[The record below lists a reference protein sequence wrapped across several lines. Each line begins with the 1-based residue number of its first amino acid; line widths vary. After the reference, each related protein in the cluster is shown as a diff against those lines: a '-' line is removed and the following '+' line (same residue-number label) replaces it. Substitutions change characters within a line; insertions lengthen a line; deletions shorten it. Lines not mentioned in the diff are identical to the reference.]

1 MQQAQ
6 QLLDQ
11 FLGQGGSQ
19 SDKQDG
25 KADSGGGFNLN
36 SMLSG
41 PGGLATGALAGGLA
55 GLLLGGKKPKKIAKT
70 ALQVG
75 GAALVGGL
83 AYKAWQNWK
92 TNKPAQPTGE
102 IQYEAPPSDTAFL
115 PSSQAEQD
123 ELSTVLIS
131 AMIAAAKADGH
142 ITPKE
147 REKISEQLAALS
159 LGPSQTAFIE
169 QELEKPLDIGAIA
182 DRAKSPEQGAEIYAA
197 SLLAIDPS
205 GAAEQ
210 AYLALLAARL
220 KLDPGLVEH
229 LHASA
234 DATVAM
240 ESA

>member
-19 SDKQDG
+19 PAKQDNQ
-25 KADSGGGFNLN
+25 ADTGAGFNLN

-41 PGGLATGALAGGLA
+41 PGGLVTGAAAGGLA

-92 TNKPAQPTGE
+92 SNKPAQSTGE
-102 IQYEAPPSDTAFL
+102 VQYEAPPADTAFL
-115 PSSQAEQD
+115 PASQTEQAD
-123 ELSTVLIS
+123 LSTALIR
-131 AMIAAAKADGH
+131 AMISAAKADGH

-147 REKISEQLAALS
+147 RQRIGEQLSALN
-159 LGPSQTAFIE
+159 LGANETAFIQE
-169 QELEKPLDIGAIA
+169 ELERPLNIDAVA
-182 DRAKSPEQGAEIYAA
+182 ELAKSPEQAAEIYAA
-197 SLLAIDPS
+197 SLLAIDPE
-205 GAAEQ
+205 GAAER

-220 KLDPGLVEH
+220 KLEPGLVEH

-234 DATVAM
+234 DAPLAA
-240 ESA
+240 EPA

>member
-19 SDKQDG
+19 PAKQDNQ
-25 KADSGGGFNLN
+25 ADSGGGFNLN

-41 PGGLATGALAGGLA
+41 PGGLATGAVAGGLA

-92 TNKPAQPTGE
+92 ANKPPQPTGE
-102 IQYEAPPSDTAFL
+102 VQYEAPPADTAFL
-115 PSSQAEQD
+115 PASQAEQD
-123 ELSTVLIS
+123 DLSTALIR
-131 AMIAAAKADGH
+131 AMISAAKADGH

-147 REKISEQLAALS
+147 RERISEQLSALN
-159 LGPSQTAFIE
+159 LGAKETAFIQE
-169 QELEKPLDIGAIA
+169 ELERPLNIDAVA
-182 DRAKSPEQGAEIYAA
+182 ELAKTPEQGAEIYAA
-197 SLLAIDPS
+197 SLLAIDAE
-205 GAAEQ
+205 GAAER
-210 AYLALLAARL
+210 AYLALLAARM
-220 KLDPGLVEH
+220 KLEPGLVEH

-234 DATVAM
+234 DVPTTVENA
-240 ESA
+240 